1 MTRIQTLAG
10 ACVLALA
17 GAACQAQ
24 PSGDGPL
31 SALTGATLI
40 DGTGAA
46 AIENG
51 VILVE
56 GDRIGCVGTVLDCP
70 VPEGAERVDLAGHYI
85 TPGLVDAHVHF
96 AQTGWLDGRPDAF
109 EVRDVY
115 AYSDVV
121 AGLRANP
128 DRWHRAWLCSG
139 ITAVF
144 DVGGP
149 DWTVTGEQS
158 VNTARADR
166 VHVRAAGPLITH
178 AGRNQAFVTGGA
190 ADQPL
195 FLDMQSV
202 ADVEADIAH
211 LVEIGADA
219 VKVWYLAPRE
229 DDRERLDAILMATG
243 AAAREAGLPM
253 IVHATSLRE
262 AKMALRAGAFMLVHS
277 VSDQPVDAEFLDL
290 LTGSG
295 AVYAPTLVV
304 GGNWTRALASVAF
317 GVAAP
322 IDDPNGCV
330 DAALMDR
337 LMHPER
343 MSDGAPDWLTGDWA
357 YPALEGQSA
366 EMVIMQDNLMAVH
379 AAGGR
384 IATATDSGNP
394 LTVHGSSI
402 LWEMEAMQAAG
413 LDPAEIITLSTRG
426 GAQAM
431 SASDEFGTLQ
441 AGLMADLVVLAED
454 PRVDIAH
461 YRSLTHVMR
470 AGALRSQAALRVR
483 PAE

>member
-10 ACVLALA
+10 ACVFALT

-24 PSGDGPL
+24 PSGDEPV
-31 SALTGATLI
+31 SAIIGATLI

-56 GDRIGCVGTVLDCP
+56 GDRIGCIGTAQDCP
-70 VPEGAERVDLAGHYI
+70 LPAGAVSIDLTGHYI

-121 AGLRANP
+121 AELRSNP

-144 DVGGP
+144 DVGGA

-158 VNTARADR
+158 VDTARSDR
-166 VHVRAAGPLITH
+166 AHVRAAGPLITH
-178 AGRNQAFVTGGA
+178 AGRNQAFMTGGA

-195 FLDMQSV
+195 FLDMQSIE
-202 ADVEADIAH
+202 DVEADVAR

-229 DDRERLDAILMATG
+229 QDRERLDAVLMATG

-290 LTGSG
+290 LTESD

-304 GGNWTRALASVAF
+304 GNNWTRALASVVFEA
-317 GVAAP
+317 AAP
-322 IDDPNGCV
+322 VDDPNGCV
-330 DAALMDR
+330 DDALLDR
-337 LMHPER
+337 INHPER
-343 MSDGAPDWLTGDWA
+343 MTPGLPGRLNANWA
-357 YPALEGQSA
+357 YPALERGGA

-394 LTVHGSSI
+394 LTVHGASI

-413 LDPAEIITLSTRG
+413 LDPEAIITLSTRN

-431 SASDEFGTLQ
+431 DGADEFGTLQ

-454 PRVDIAH
+454 PRADIAH

-470 AGALRSQAALRVR
+470 AGVLHSQAELRVR